1 MENKETIVIDDVKK
15 AVNEEIKKLAQ
26 GLQVDRIE
34 GLKESDSQIEI
45 TKALIAFHLD
55 IESIP
60 KDNTNPFFRSKYA
73 NLDTILKAVNP
84 LLAKHDLILM
94 QSAEDAG
101 NDKVYIKTK
110 LKHSSGEYIESNSA
124 PFKPAKTNDIQARG
138 ALETY
143 LRRYAVQSVLALSF
157 EEDDDGNSL
166 TNKSKSKSDE
176 ENTAVKKSRV

>member
-1 MENKETIVIDDVKK
+1 MENKETIVMDDVKK

-34 GLKESDSQIEI
+34 GFKESDSQIEI

-60 KDNTNPFFRSKYA
+60 KDNTNPFYRSKYA

-166 TNKSKSKSDE
+166 TNKSKGKSDE
-176 ENTAVKKSRV
+176 ENTTVKKSRV

>member
-1 MENKETIVIDDVKK
+1 MENKETIIMDDIKK
-15 AVNEEIKKLAQ
+15 VVSAEMKKLAQ
-26 GLQVDRIE
+26 SLQIDRIE

-124 PFKPAKTNDIQARG
+124 PFKPTKTNDIQARG

-166 TNKSKSKSDE
+166 TNKSKGKSEE
-176 ENTAVKKSRV
+176 ENTTVKKSRV

>member
-1 MENKETIVIDDVKK
+1 MEVKEKTMNDGFKK
-15 AVNEEIKKLAQ
+15 VVNEEIKMYISNLYS
-26 GLQVDRIE
+26 DRID

-166 TNKSKSKSDE
+166 TNKSKGKSEE
-176 ENTAVKKSRV
+176 ENSTIKKSRV

>member
-1 MENKETIVIDDVKK
+1 MENKETIIMDDVKK
-15 AVNEEIKKLAQ
+15 VVSAEIKKLAQ
-26 GLQVDRIE
+26 SLQIDRIE

-45 TKALIAFHLD
+45 IKALIAFHLD

-176 ENTAVKKSRV
+176 ENTTVKKSRV